1 MLAVLFWVV
10 VVVCPEEFGVVV
22 KGLTIPRQTRY
33 AHIGQIHH
41 DLDRLDDLPH
51 LNNLAHL
58 DDLFIAHL
66 DIDLSRLSGSYICR
80 LRYCAWRA
88 VSQIPPGNHVRK
100 SCAIQIPRGKHDLH
114 PADHINQGCICPETS
129 RSLNGDL
136 LWFDLVWSALIWS
149 DLICPM
155 CEFYCT
161 WNMWDTFNSS
171 KRGTA
176 AALAGVTYTPS
187 DFTRSASAG
196 GGRRPYV
203 GSG

>member
-1 MLAVLFWVV
+1 MSLHTPLIPLHTPLIPFTAARMLAVLFWVV

-33 AHIGQIHH
+33 AHIGQIPH

-100 SCAIQIPRGKHDLH
+100 SCAIQIPRGKHDLDRT
-114 PADHINQGCICPETS
+114 DHVNQGCIWPEKSTS
-129 RSLNGDL
+129 LK
-136 LWFDLVWSALIWS
+136 
-149 DLICPM
+149 M
-155 CEFYCT
+155 
-161 WNMWDTFNSS
+161 
-171 KRGTA
+171 
-176 AALAGVTYTPS
+176 
-187 DFTRSASAG
+187 
-196 GGRRPYV
+196 
-203 GSG
+203 GSGLLEARKDLQCI